1 MKMADKGRTAVKKPS
16 RSATKK
22 PGLSAVKKPKP
33 VAKPKK

>member
-1 MKMADKGRTAVKKPS
+1 MADKGRTAVKKPS